1 MGSVLALLAAA
12 GFGISDVT
20 GAVAARRLSALT
32 VTLGIQVTGLLVLLP
47 ALLLLPGEV
56 APRALATGA
65 VAGVFGTVGL
75 VLYLRAMA
83 TGPIGVISP
92 VAALV
97 GAAVPVGW
105 GIVLVG
111 DDVGGL
117 QLLGIL
123 LGLAAVV
130 AVASGPGGGDRRAGA
145 RTATAAAVS
154 GAAFGLFFVALD
166 ASPADSGLWPVLG
179 SRLTAIGLLTA
190 TVIVRGRPLVPVGS
204 GRLVLISGIG
214 DVTGNVLF
222 LLATRIGLLS
232 LVSLLTSLYPV
243 VALLVARW
251 WLQERL
257 TGVQAT
263 GVVAA
268 LLATGLLVGGG

>member
-1 MGSVLALLAAA
+1 MGSVLALLAAM

-32 VTLGIQVTGLLVLLP
+32 VTLGIQTVGLVALVP
-47 ALLLLPGEV
+47 ALLLLPGQ
-56 APRALATGA
+56 ASLRALATGA

-75 VLYLRAMA
+75 TLYLRAMA
-83 TGPIGVISP
+83 TGQIGVVSP

-105 GIVLVG
+105 GVVLAG
-111 DDVGGL
+111 DELGGR

-130 AVASGPGGGDRRAGA
+130 AVASGPPGSDRRAGA
-145 RTATAAAVS
+145 RTATAAVVS

-166 ASPADSGLWPVLG
+166 ASPGDSGLWPVLG
-179 SRLTAIGLLTA
+179 SRLAAITILA
-190 TVIVRGRPLVPVGS
+190 VTVIVRGRALVPVGS
-204 GRLVLISGIG
+204 GRLVAISGFG
-214 DVTGNVLF
+214 DVAGNVLF
-222 LLATRIGLLS
+222 LEATRIGLLS

-257 TGVQAT
+257 TGLQAG
-263 GVVAA
+263 GVVTA
-268 LLATGLLVGGG
+268 LVATGLLVAGG

>member
-1 MGSVLALLAAA
+1 MGSVLALLAAV

-32 VTLGIQVTGLLVLLP
+32 VTLGIQVAGLVVLIP
-47 ALLLLPGEV
+47 ALLVVPGE
-56 APRALATGA
+56 AGTRALATGA
-65 VAGVFGTVGL
+65 LAGVFGTVGL

-83 TGPIGVISP
+83 VGPIGVISP
-92 VAALV
+92 LAALA

-105 GIVLVG
+105 GVALVG
-111 DDVGGL
+111 DD
-117 QLLGIL
+117 LGIRQVVGVL

-130 AVASGPGGGDRRAGA
+130 AVASGPGGSDRRAGA
-145 RTATAAAVS
+145 QTATAAVVS
-154 GAAFGLFFVALD
+154 GAAFGLFFVAMD

-179 SRLTAIGLLTA
+179 SRLAAIAILTV
-190 TVIVRGRPLVPVGS
+190 TVTLRGRPLVPVGS
-204 GRLVLISGIG
+204 GRLVAISGIG
-214 DVTGNVLF
+214 DVAGNVLF
-222 LLATRIGLLS
+222 LSATRIGLLS

-257 TGVQAT
+257 TGVQAA
-263 GVVAA
+263 GVLAA
-268 LLATGLLVGGG
+268 LLATALLVGGG

>member
-1 MGSVLALLAAA
+1 MGSVLALLAAT

-32 VTLGIQVTGLLVLLP
+32 VTLGIQVSGLLVLVP
-47 ALLLLPGEV
+47 VLLLLPGE
-56 APRALATGA
+56 AGLRALLTGA
-65 VAGVFGTVGL
+65 LAGVFGTVGL

-105 GIVLVG
+105 GVVLVG
-111 DDVGGL
+111 DDVAGL

-123 LGLAAVV
+123 IGLVAVV
-130 AVASGPGGGDRRAGA
+130 AVASGPRGSDRRAGA
-145 RTATAAAVS
+145 RTATAAVVS
-154 GAAFGLFFVALD
+154 GAAFGLFFVVLD

-179 SRLTAIGLLTA
+179 SRLASITVLTA
-190 TVIVRGRPLVPVGS
+190 TVIARGRPLVPVGS
-204 GRLVLISGIG
+204 GRLVAISGLG

-222 LLATRIGLLS
+222 LSATRIGLLS

-257 TGVQAT
+257 TGLQAT
-263 GVVAA
+263 GVLAA